1 MTSAGRIALYA
12 VYVSGIAA
20 LAILGGVRESAPYY
34 LAAAALTLPLGALAL
49 ALIYLC
55 YPLLVAVGGLFTDAR
70 LPDGTDAAW
79 LTTGRGVVNAAL
91 LVAAAV
97 LNSVLLE
104 RWRRR
109 RHGPPQQQTRRR

>member
-1 MTSAGRIALYA
+1 MTSAGRTVLYA

-20 LAILGGVRESAPYY
+20 LAVLGGVRQSAPYY
-34 LAAAALTLPLGALAL
+34 LAAVALTLPLGALAL

-55 YPLLVAVGGLFTDAR
+55 YPLLVAVGGLFADAR

-79 LTTGRGVVNAAL
+79 LTIGRGVVNAAL
-91 LVAAAV
+91 LVAAAL

-109 RHGPPQQQTRRR
+109 RHGTPQQPIRRR